1 MGFICSKEIS
11 KKHIMEE
18 GVNLLEQYANHIG
31 GFFHSCGLNRL
42 LSTDRNDLWISDYKG
57 QVFEL
62 EIWADIHDNPA
73 SVSGQSQH
81 LINFNINMP
90 SDLWM

>member
-1 MGFICSKEIS
+1 
-11 KKHIMEE
+11 MEE

-42 LSTDRNDLWISDYKG
+42 LSTDRNNSWISDYKG

-62 EIWADIHDNPA
+62 EI
-73 SVSGQSQH
+73 
-81 LINFNINMP
+81 
-90 SDLWM
+90 